1 MSSAE
6 LKSVESSARVSKT
19 AWSPHFLIRTGR
31 LTLGVGLLACWY
43 VSWYVLG
50 PFAMASPWEVV
61 LRIVSLARSGVLL
74 VDTAVTMYTS
84 VVGFLIG
91 ATFGILAPVLLIQS
105 KRLAAAIEPYVLMSM
120 GIPIFA
126 MAPLLVLW
134 FGINLTPKII
144 LTAVTVFY
152 IVYIATMSGLRAIDG
167 RLISMARILGAGKTQ
182 IASEISWKSIQP
194 FLFAGFRVAVP
205 RAIGATIVGEFLVAN
220 RGIGSYIEN
229 ARQQADVVGV
239 FAGIVIV
246 TVLVLGIDIILERV
260 YARALKWRMVDP
272 QMVT

>member
-1 MSSAE
+1 MASAGIKSLENRE
-6 LKSVESSARVSKT
+6 LEPRRIWRPRT
-19 AWSPHFLIRTGR
+19 LIRAGR
-31 LTLGVGLLACWY
+31 LALGIGLIACWY
-43 VSWYVLG
+43 FAWYVLG

-61 LRIVSLARSGVLL
+61 LRVFSIARSGVLL

-84 VVGFLIG
+84 VVGFVIG
-91 ATFGILAPVLLIQS
+91 AVFGFLAPALLIRS
-105 KRLAAAIEPYVLMSM
+105 RRLTAAVEPYVLMSM

-167 RLISMARILGAGKTQ
+167 RLISMARILGASQTR
-182 IASEISWKSIQP
+182 ITTEIYWRSVQP

-220 RGIGSYIEN
+220 RGIGSFIEH

-239 FAGIVIV
+239 FAGIVVVAI
-246 TVLVLGIDIILERV
+246 LVLGIDIMLEYL
-260 YARALKWRMVDP
+260 YARALKWRPVDP
-272 QMVT
+272 QMAT